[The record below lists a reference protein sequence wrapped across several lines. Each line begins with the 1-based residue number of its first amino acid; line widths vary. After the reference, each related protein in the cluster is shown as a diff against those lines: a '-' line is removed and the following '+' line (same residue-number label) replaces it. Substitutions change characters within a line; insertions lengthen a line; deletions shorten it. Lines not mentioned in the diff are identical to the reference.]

1 MYYLYIL
8 KLVDNSYYIGSTND
22 LEQRLKYHQ
31 KGKVRS
37 TKNILPAGL
46 IYFEKYKTRSEAQK
60 REYQIKG
67 WKSRK
72 AIERL
77 IHKAPSPSG

>member
-1 MYYLYIL
+1 MAKVYIL
-8 KLVDNSYYIGSTND
+8 QLSDGSYYIGSTEN
-22 LEQRLKYHQ
+22 LERRLIEHN
-31 KGKVRS
+31 KGKNKS
-37 TKNILPAGL
+37 TKNKRPFIL
-46 IYFEKYKTRSEAQK
+46 KYSEDFPTRGEAQS

-77 IHKAPSPSG
+77 FSS